1 MQRSLP
7 IAQQAWGGSSKKP
20 QSVQDWNVEFRKCIA
35 FFHPHHNVRCGRR
48 PISQLFMKFPNA
60 KDQITAFG
68 LGNLMVLTAELVHTC
83 CVEELFPKVFKQW
96 CDDIGKS
103 TSSVNSTSLTQ
114 EMFLK
119 EHSISNFSIPT
130 CWRWMRQLGFTYS
143 MHIKLY
149 DVDVQRRKI
158 ARFQLASLVVCKS
171 VGDTHLKRQRNTT
184 LLADA
189 GKTSRCI
196 FVFFLRCGE
205 RYCKSI
211 TVVDSK
217 HNLPDQMKE
226 RCSGYACEETNI
238 RVGATCQIPKT
249 AIDTDLRHD

>member
-1 MQRSLP
+1 VLQRSLP

-48 PISQLFMKFPNA
+48 PISQLFMKYPNA

-68 LGNLMVLTAELVHTC
+68 LGNLMVLTAELVHTF
-83 CVEELFPKVFKQW
+83 CVEELFPKLFKQW

-158 ARFQLASLVVCKS
+158 ARFQLASLAVCKA
-171 VGDTHLKRQRNTT
+171 VGGTHLKRQRSLKYNPP
-184 LLADA
+184 
-189 GKTSRCI
+189 C
-196 FVFFLRCGE
+196 
-205 RYCKSI
+205 
-211 TVVDSK
+211 
-217 HNLPDQMKE
+217 
-226 RCSGYACEETNI
+226 
-238 RVGATCQIPKT
+238 
-249 AIDTDLRHD
+249 